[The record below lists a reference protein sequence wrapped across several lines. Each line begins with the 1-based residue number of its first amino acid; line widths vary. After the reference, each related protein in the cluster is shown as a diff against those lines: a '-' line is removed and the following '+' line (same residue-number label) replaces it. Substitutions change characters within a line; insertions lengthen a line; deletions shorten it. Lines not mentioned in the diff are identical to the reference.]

1 MDNHLNEFYSSM
13 NKLIVSSKEEQNKL
27 EEDFKLLQKKYKKL
41 ETEFNRYKSVSIVKK
56 LDKELFEKTNEIVFL
71 KKKIKQMELKN
82 SKPEKLDEEEEEE
95 DIEVEL
101 IEFEGSEYY
110 ITQDIHKDI
119 YEQLDDGSV
128 GDIIGKF
135 RGNKIVYNN

>member
-1 MDNHLNEFYSSM
+1 MDNHLEEFYSSM

-135 RGNKIVYNN
+135 IGNKIVYNN

>member
-1 MDNHLNEFYSSM
+1 MDKHLGEFYSSM
-13 NKLIVSSKEEQNKL
+13 NKLIVSSKEDKTKL
-27 EEDFKLLQKKYKKL
+27 EEDFTQLQKKYKKL

-56 LDKELFEKTNEIVFL
+56 QDKELFEKTNEIVFL

-82 SKPEKLDEEEEEE
+82 SKPEKPDEEEDE

-101 IEFEGSEYY
+101 ITIDDSEYY

-119 YEQLDDGSV
+119 YEKLDDGSV
-128 GDIIGKF
+128 GDPIGKF
-135 RGNKIVYNN
+135 IGNKIVYNS

>member
-1 MDNHLNEFYSSM
+1 MDIRLEEFYSSM
-13 NKLIVSSKEEQNKL
+13 NKMIVSSKEEQNKL
-27 EEDFKLLQKKYKKL
+27 EEDFKLLQTKYKKL
-41 ETEFNRYKSVSIVKK
+41 ETEFNRYKSVSMVKK

-82 SKPEKLDEEEEEE
+82 SKPEKLDEEEEE

-101 IEFEGSEYY
+101 ITIEGSEYY

-135 RGNKIVYNN
+135 IGNKIVYNN

>member
-1 MDNHLNEFYSSM
+1 MDNYLNEFYSSM

-82 SKPEKLDEEEEEE
+82 SKPEKLDEEEEE

-135 RGNKIVYNN
+135 IGNKIVYNN

>member
-82 SKPEKLDEEEEEE
+82 SKPEKLDEEEEE

-135 RGNKIVYNN
+135 IGNKIVYNN

>member
-1 MDNHLNEFYSSM
+1 M
-13 NKLIVSSKEEQNKL
+13 NKMIVSSKEEQNKL
-27 EEDFKLLQKKYKKL
+27 EEDFKLLQTKYKKL
-41 ETEFNRYKSVSIVKK
+41 ETEFNRYKSVSMVKK

-95 DIEVEL
+95 EEDIEVEL
-101 IEFEGSEYY
+101 ITIEGSEYY

-135 RGNKIVYNN
+135 IGNKIVYNN

>member
-1 MDNHLNEFYSSM
+1 M

-82 SKPEKLDEEEEEE
+82 SKPEKLDEEEEE

-135 RGNKIVYNN
+135 IGNKIVYNN

>member
-1 MDNHLNEFYSSM
+1 MDNHLEEFYSSM
-13 NKLIVSSKEEQNKL
+13 NKLIVTSKEEQNKL

-82 SKPEKLDEEEEEE
+82 SKPEKLDEEEEE

-135 RGNKIVYNN
+135 IGNKIVYNN

>member
-1 MDNHLNEFYSSM
+1 MDNYLNEFYSSM

-82 SKPEKLDEEEEEE
+82 SKPEKLDEEEEE

-110 ITQDIHKDI
+110 TTQDIHKDI

-135 RGNKIVYNN
+135 IGNKIVYNN

>member
-1 MDNHLNEFYSSM
+1 MDIRLEEFYSSM
-13 NKLIVSSKEEQNKL
+13 NKMIVSSKEEQNKL

-41 ETEFNRYKSVSIVKK
+41 ETEFNRYKSVSMVKK

-82 SKPEKLDEEEEEE
+82 SKPEKLDEEDEE

-101 IEFEGSEYY
+101 ITIEGSEYY

-135 RGNKIVYNN
+135 IGNKIVYNN

>member
-71 KKKIKQMELKN
+71 KKKNKTNGTK
-82 SKPEKLDEEEEEE
+82 KLQTRKT
-95 DIEVEL
+95 
-101 IEFEGSEYY
+101 G
-110 ITQDIHKDI
+110 
-119 YEQLDDGSV
+119 
-128 GDIIGKF
+128 
-135 RGNKIVYNN
+135 

>member
-1 MDNHLNEFYSSM
+1 MDIHLEEFYSSM
-13 NKLIVSSKEEQNKL
+13 NKLIVSSREEQNKL

-82 SKPEKLDEEEEEE
+82 SKPEKLDEEEEA

-101 IEFEGSEYY
+101 ITIEGSEYY

-135 RGNKIVYNN
+135 IGNKIVYNN

>member
-27 EEDFKLLQKKYKKL
+27 EEDFKLLQQKYKKL
-41 ETEFNRYKSVSIVKK
+41 ETEFNSYKSVSIVKK
-56 LDKELFEKTNEIVFL
+56 LDKELFEKKNEIVFL

-82 SKPEKLDEEEEEE
+82 SKPEKLDEEEEE

-135 RGNKIVYNN
+135 IGNKIVYNN

>member
-1 MDNHLNEFYSSM
+1 MDIHLEEFYSSM

-41 ETEFNRYKSVSIVKK
+41 ETEFNRYKSVSMVKK

-82 SKPEKLDEEEEEE
+82 SKPEKLDEEEEE

-101 IEFEGSEYY
+101 ITIEGSEYY

-135 RGNKIVYNN
+135 IGNKIVYNN

>member
-1 MDNHLNEFYSSM
+1 MDNHLEEFYSSM

-82 SKPEKLDEEEEEE
+82 SKPEKLDEEEEE

-135 RGNKIVYNN
+135 IGNKIVYNN